1 MSTRINITVG
11 PLDLDSKVIELQ
23 KTARLAYLEKQRRTI
38 LEDLGAQRFETA
50 TAAETANKLGQDTA
64 AFDDSRGQGD
74 PALFYSSKSHY
85 WLAARSWLFDG
96 YSFNGVEKKTTVRIV
111 GAEGTVS
118 YDTFR
123 NGGYSVLNLLNGT
136 DSSSDILMGPD
147 NIPYLPEGTIVP
159 TSPYISSY
167 VGDGLDKARKT
178 LEDAAS
184 GLDETDPAE
193 YILHHDNQLP
203 VFDGEYARFY
213 KPFYNVYYETLDNSK
228 ITAFATEPKKIG
240 KSGTLK
246 ANATLVNHGK
256 TLEADNSSLF
266 SAYHVYLAGKYEAG
280 PTTIRPA
287 DATGLNLR
295 DVHVFVDRGRQRVSS
310 TTNTNGFYFLYDS
323 GTTSRF
329 AVGDVVYL
337 NNYSLTFS
345 EPQLYRYGTIIEIS
359 RGSFTYDNAPPR
371 DSNPRVETGLR
382 IIVRLSTPLTL
393 DPLRYH
399 RLFKSTIVKMFPSI
413 EEALT
418 SQDAFWVDYLR
429 NLGGYNNSWVTRTL
443 EGEELGVPS
452 LAAAFVG
459 NSSLRDYTMDCSK
472 DGKAYFIQSVY
483 IEKADPPWRRQVN
496 YHDGDT
502 VAQRIGREG
511 IEELVK
517 RSVYVRFFEL
527 DCARNRIT
535 NSFTTEQSVTD
546 QTIYYDDTY
555 PATLKAMPDW
565 FPSKR
570 YRLAGYDLELNL
582 NKTETIASRRSSL
595 FDTSTQTMRYYIKSW
610 PIDPTLPIEELN
622 QMVYAEADA
631 TEIEITDTEGEMER
645 DIAESAG
652 GGGWGYSGALNYFV
666 SG

>member
-1 MSTRINITVG
+1 MTTNINITVG
-11 PLDLDSKVIELQ
+11 QFPLANLTALQ
-23 KTARLAYLEKQRRTI
+23 QQAARLVLQELESKKR
-38 LEDLGAQRFETA
+38 LEEKARQEKIKKSAQEGKDEKGRSEPFTTFERPKIEEEPIAQRP
-50 TAAETANKLGQDTA
+50 L
-64 AFDDSRGQGD
+64 
-74 PALFYSSKSHY
+74 PYY
-85 WLAARSWLFDG
+85 WLATRSWLFDG
-96 YSFNGVEKKTTVRIV
+96 YSINGVEKKTTVRIV

-123 NGGYSVLNLLNGT
+123 GGGYSVLNLLNGT

-193 YILHHDNQLP
+193 YILHHENQLP

-213 KPFYNVYYETLDNSK
+213 KPFYNVYYETLDDSK
-228 ITAFATEPKKIG
+228 VTAFATEPKKFG

-256 TLEADNSSLF
+256 TLEANNSSLF

-280 PTTIRPA
+280 PTTIMPA
-287 DATGLNLR
+287 LSPS
-295 DVHVFVDRGRQRVSS
+295 DVHVFVDKGRQRVSS
-310 TTNTNGFYFLYDS
+310 TTNINGFYFLYDS
-323 GTTSRF
+323 ETTSRF

-337 NNYSLTFS
+337 NNYSLTFL
-345 EPQLYRYGTIIEIS
+345 EPQLYRYGTIIDIS

-371 DSNPRVETGLR
+371 DPNPRVETGLR

-429 NLGGYNNSWVTRTL
+429 DFGGYNNAWVTRTL

-472 DGKAYFIQSVY
+472 GGKAYFIQSVY

-511 IEELVK
+511 IERLVK
-517 RSVYVRFFEL
+517 RSLYVRFFEL

-535 NSFTTEQSVTD
+535 NSFTTEQNVTD
-546 QTIYYDDTY
+546 QAIYYDDTY

-610 PIDPTLPIEELN
+610 PIDPTLPIEELS
-622 QMVYAEADA
+622 QMVFAEADA

-652 GGGWGYSGALNYFV
+652 GGGWGYSGALNYLV
-666 SG
+666 SA